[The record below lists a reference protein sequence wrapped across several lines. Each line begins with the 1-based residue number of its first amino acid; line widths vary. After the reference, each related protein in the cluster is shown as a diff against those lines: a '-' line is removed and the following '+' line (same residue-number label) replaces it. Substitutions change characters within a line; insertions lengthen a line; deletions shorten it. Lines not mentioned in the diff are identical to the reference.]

1 VNVGLGLILI
11 PFALFLLQMG
21 FYLYKEKKGIARG
34 FINIGIIISIWMAL
48 LLTGIYDPYSNHS
61 R

>member
-1 VNVGLGLILI
+1 MNVSLALILI

-21 FYLYKEKKGIARG
+21 FYLYKEKKGMARG
-34 FINIGIIISIWMAL
+34 FIGIGIIISILTAL
-48 LLTGIYDPYSNHS
+48 LLTGVYDPYSNNI